1 MAQDVRDPASG
12 HWLWAPGSAPLLLA
26 LALLFGLAYL
36 ALQLAL
42 VEYAYR
48 KIGIESRYLFALLA
62 LSFVGSAVNLPLAR
76 LRGERVLREREVRA
90 SSVHYRL
97 PEIARSADTVV
108 AVNVGG
114 ALVPLGISGY
124 LLWTNPGSLWVP
136 LAVVALVT
144 LAVHRLAMPVPGVG
158 IAVPMWVPPLVAAA
172 AALALAPEAPAR
184 AAYVGG
190 TLGALV
196 GGDLLNLG

>member
-1 MAQDVRDPASG
+1 
-12 HWLWAPGSAPLLLA
+12 
-26 LALLFGLAYL
+26 
-36 ALQLAL
+36 
-42 VEYAYR
+42 
-48 KIGIESRYLFALLA
+48 
-62 LSFVGSAVNLPLAR
+62 
-76 LRGERVLREREVRA
+76 
-90 SSVHYRL
+90 
-97 PEIARSADTVV
+97 
-108 AVNVGG
+108 
-114 ALVPLGISGY
+114 VPLGISGY

-196 GGDLLNLG
+196 GGDLLNLGKLRGLGAAVVSIGGAGSFDGIFMTGVLAALLA